1 MRFPQTSILHT
12 SNFPLHPHLRA
23 AIESN
28 RCPHTVVVCVL
39 LCVLV
44 LMLTLT
50 LMLVL
55 VRTLLLFLGVVF
67 LSGGFMVM
75 VMETCMFLGWGG
87 VVVFLGCL
95 PNDSLVRLPFDTH
108 QVVRYLFVVFALRL
122 PRRLLRPPPGSGE
135 AKTLTLTLRILLR
148 DSSSSSSSSW
158 TSMMTPP
165 KMKQRG
171 KGGKKLASRTEGR
184 DRGTREGNTRRK
196 LSPKYEQGPS
206 PR

>member
-1 MRFPQTSILHT
+1 M
-12 SNFPLHPHLRA
+12 
-23 AIESN
+23 
-28 RCPHTVVVCVL
+28 L
-39 LCVLV
+39 LCVLT
-44 LMLTLT
+44 LMLTLM
-50 LMLVL
+50 LML
-55 VRTLLLFLGVVF
+55 VRTLLLFLGFVF

-75 VMETCMFLGWGG
+75 VMETLMVLCWGG
-87 VVVFLGCL
+87 VVVFLGCS
-95 PNDSLVRLPFDTH
+95 PNDALVRLPFFTH
-108 QVVRYLFVVFALRL
+108 QEVRYLVIVFARRL

-148 DSSSSSSSSW
+148 DSSSSSSSSSSW